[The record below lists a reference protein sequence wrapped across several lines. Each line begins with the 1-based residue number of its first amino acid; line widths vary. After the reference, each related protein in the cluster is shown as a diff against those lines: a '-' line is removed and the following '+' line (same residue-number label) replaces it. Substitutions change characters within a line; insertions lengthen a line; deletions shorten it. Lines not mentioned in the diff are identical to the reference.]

1 MDAFVG
7 VTFGEPL
14 QLENHSVIDAISLT
28 SGQSI
33 MFPLHLSEPAFNAHF
48 ELFGDNNGDADL
60 YVRPAVSAGEVEG
73 CYSSGGESNEL
84 CTFEQ
89 LPAGDYWVE
98 IIAFESFDYVTLTVD
113 WQTQTVEPFFPQAI
127 CQHSVISQMGK

>member
-73 CYSSGGESNEL
+73 STQVAVKVMNFAHSSSYLRVITGWKSL
-84 CTFEQ
+84 LSSRLIMSL
-89 LPAGDYWVE
+89 LPLIGR
-98 IIAFESFDYVTLTVD
+98 L
-113 WQTQTVEPFFPQAI
+113 
-127 CQHSVISQMGK
+127 KR